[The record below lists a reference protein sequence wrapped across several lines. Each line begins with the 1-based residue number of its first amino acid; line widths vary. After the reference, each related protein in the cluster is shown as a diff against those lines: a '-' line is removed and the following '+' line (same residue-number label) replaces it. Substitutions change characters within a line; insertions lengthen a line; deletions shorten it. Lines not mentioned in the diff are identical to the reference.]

1 MENLPKTEHKDR
13 LEQLRKMEFEL
24 KGGKPSKDPPMTV
37 IVKELPHLRDMEC
50 YLAYLKLTILELE
63 DDKKTDEARSNKIW
77 TREREAEL
85 ARIWQSH
92 AEVAEVLRV
101 EQAKIEG
108 HLESATQRQSTYP
121 TIVQVLT

>member
-1 MENLPKTEHKDR
+1 MGNLPKTEPKDR
-13 LEQLRKMEFEL
+13 LEQLRKMESEL

-37 IVKELPHLRDMEC
+37 LVKELPDLRNMEC

-63 DDKKTDEARSNKIW
+63 DDRKADKARSGTNW
-77 TREREAEL
+77 TKEREAEL
-85 ARIWQSH
+85 ARVWQSH